1 MNSQGHLEQRKKR
14 IFEIIEVGAPGDYV
28 SRVYDFTGA
37 IAIILNLAVSI
48 IATFAEL
55 RMAYGTILGVVERI
69 TVAFFAVDYLLRVW
83 TAKYLRPDQT
93 VGRATWRYLVSF
105 TGLVD
110 LFSFLPYYMP
120 FFFPAGAAAFRMMRV
135 VRIFRLF
142 RINAYF
148 DSINVIT
155 AVISSKKQQIIS
167 SVYIIVVLMLGS
179 SLCMYSLEHEAQPE
193 VFANAFS
200 GLWWSVSTLLTVGYG
215 DIYPITT
222 AGQMV
227 GIVIT
232 VLGVGMVAIPTG
244 IISAG
249 FVEQYSRLKRISELA
264 QESDINF
271 IKVRLQKNDE
281 WVGKTITEIQPPHG
295 MIVAAIQRKQEI
307 VVPRGNVMLMDNDIL
322 VLGAIPRND
331 NQHIEL
337 KEIVLRKQHPWN
349 GQYIRDLDI
358 SRQTVIVMIKRD
370 GKRLIPK
377 GDQQLLAGDRV
388 TMYTQTYIPDAEII
402 RI

>member
-222 AGQMV
+222 AGQLV
-227 GIVIT
+227 GILIT

-281 WVGKTITEIQPPHG
+281 WVGKTITELQPPHG